1 MLALTDVLATILGS
15 LGGVAA
21 VIAAVV
27 GFLVH
32 RDQLETAKSAQRV
45 DLLHVGQESLK
56 EALNRADA
64 ENKSLRDRLD
74 QQEKKLLAQ
83 DIQILALNR
92 HVDILEHELAKFK
105 QDQGVENTSL
115 RQGQND
121 TRT

>member
-64 ENKSLRDRLD
+64 ENKSLRDRVD

-105 QDQGVENTSL
+105 QDQGIENDTL
-115 RQGQND
+115 RQGHK
-121 TRT
+121 